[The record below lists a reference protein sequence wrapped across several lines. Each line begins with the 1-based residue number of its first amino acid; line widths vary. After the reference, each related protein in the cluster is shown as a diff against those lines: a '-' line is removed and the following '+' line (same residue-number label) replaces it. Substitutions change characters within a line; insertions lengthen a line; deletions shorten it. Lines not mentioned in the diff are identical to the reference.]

1 MNLTFVCQLLWTC
14 GDQWLRLKL
23 WVEGVEV
30 KTGTHVKWL
39 RWVTLA
45 QLLAAGLRWLKQK
58 VQLAIQ
64 LSQGESDD
72 LRQRQERS
80 HELLDARCRLQ
91 GLKRVPVPPLET
103 ACSNLWFMRP

>member
-1 MNLTFVCQLLWTC
+1 MGRGRRSKDWHPCEVVEL
-14 GDQWLRLKL
+14 GDAGSVR
-23 WVEGVEV
+23 
-30 KTGTHVKWL
+30 
-39 RWVTLA
+39 
-45 QLLAAGLRWLKQK
+45 AAGLRWLKQK